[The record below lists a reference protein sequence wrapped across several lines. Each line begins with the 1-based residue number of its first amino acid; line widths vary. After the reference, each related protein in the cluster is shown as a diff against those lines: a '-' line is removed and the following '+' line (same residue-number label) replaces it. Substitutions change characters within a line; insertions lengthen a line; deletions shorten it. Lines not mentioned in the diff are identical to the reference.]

1 MRKSLVYAGVL
12 AVLTLWFAVAP
23 ARADTLKLK
32 SGQSVDGKYLGGTDS
47 RIDFLVSGHVQS
59 YNVSDVQSL
68 SFEGKPYGQSSA
80 DTPSST
86 TSSGSQPYTA
96 DPMASTSAAP
106 SSSAVSTPSTPSSSS
121 VTIPTGTTIVVRM
134 IDGIDS
140 SVNKVG
146 DTFNASLE
154 APIVVGSNVLAQK
167 GADVYGRLVEAKQA
181 GRVQGQSELRLEL
194 TGVKINN
201 QVVSV
206 VTGAYEAAGQ
216 SRGKNTAEKVGGGA
230 VIGALIG
237 AIAGGGKGAAIGAG
251 VGAGAG
257 TAVQVMTHGQ
267 QVRVPSETIL
277 NFTLQ
282 QPVTVPAP
290 A

>member
-12 AVLTLWFAVAP
+12 VILTLGFAVAP
-23 ARADTLKLK
+23 AGADTLKLK

-47 RIDFLVSGHVQS
+47 RIDFLVEGRVQT

-68 SFEGKPYGQSSA
+68 SFEGKSYGQSA
-80 DTPSST
+80 GSSSGT
-86 TSSGSQPYTA
+86 TSSSSQPYTA
-96 DPMASTSAAP
+96 DPMASSSAAP
-106 SSSAVSTPSTPSSSS
+106 SPSSVSTSSSSSASS
-121 VTIPTGTTIVVRM
+121 VTIPAGTTIVVRM
-134 IDGIDS
+134 IDGVDS
-140 SVNKVG
+140 NVNKVG

-154 APIVVGSNVLAQK
+154 APLVVGSTVLAQK

-181 GRVQGQSELRLEL
+181 GHIQGQSELRLEL

-201 QVVSV
+201 QVVSI

-267 QVRVPSETIL
+267 QVRVPSETVL

-282 QPVTVPAP
+282 QPVTVPA
-290 A
+290 AS

>member
-12 AVLTLWFAVAP
+12 AILTLGFAVAP
-23 ARADTLKLK
+23 AGADTLKLK

-47 RIDFLVSGHVQS
+47 RIDLLVGGRVQS

-68 SFEGKPYGQSSA
+68 TFEGKSYGESVGSS
-80 DTPSST
+80 SGT

-96 DPMASTSAAP
+96 DPMASNSAAP
-106 SSSAVSTPSTPSSSS
+106 SPSSAPTPSSSSSSS
-121 VTIPTGTTIVVRM
+121 VTIPAGTTIVVRM
-134 IDGIDS
+134 IDGVDS

-154 APIVVGSNVLAQK
+154 APIVVGNTVLAQK

-194 TGVKINN
+194 TGVKIND
-201 QVVSV
+201 QVVSI

-267 QVRVPSETIL
+267 QVRVPSETVL

-282 QPVTVPAP
+282 QPVTVASPS
-290 A
+290 